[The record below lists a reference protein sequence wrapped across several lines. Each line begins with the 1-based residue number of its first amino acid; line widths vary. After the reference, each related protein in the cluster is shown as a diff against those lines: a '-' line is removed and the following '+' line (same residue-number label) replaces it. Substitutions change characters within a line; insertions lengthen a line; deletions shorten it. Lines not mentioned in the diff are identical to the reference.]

1 MADDDL
7 PDNPYPGLR
16 PFRADET
23 HLFFGRDEQR
33 VELLRRLRQSRFLA
47 IVGTSGS
54 GKSSLVRAGLLPGL
68 YGDFMAGPGS
78 QWRIVDMRP
87 GTDPIGNLAR
97 ALDLPG
103 ALLDEA
109 PPPDESFT
117 EATLRRSA
125 LGLVQAV
132 REARL
137 PAGDRILVL
146 VDQFEELF
154 RAIEEAPHARAGDD
168 AAAFVKLLLEAARQ
182 SEVPL
187 FVVLTMRSDFLGE
200 CARFRDLPEAI
211 NDGQYLVPR
220 LTRDQRREAITGP
233 AAVHGV
239 TLSSTLVNRL
249 LNDVGEN
256 PDQLPILQH
265 ALMRTW
271 DLWARGASRATE
283 LDLPDYEQIGGMDL
297 ALARHADGVLDALAA
312 GPDAAAGLRRRRI
325 AEQLFKA
332 LTASSAG
339 GREVRRLAQVRDVAE
354 VAGASVD
361 EVLAVVEAFREP
373 HNAFLMPP
381 AGEPLGPDSSI
392 DISHESLIRNWPQLR
407 AWLAEEAEGV
417 RIYAHLVATARMRE
431 GRGGDPMGQPEL
443 GIALAWRARQQPNQA
458 WAARYDG
465 PAFALAMDFLD
476 DSQEHALARD
486 ARAALRRRRL
496 AATLGLAFLA
506 MLLGTLAWVFA
517 DLGRD
522 AALSS
527 ETKSRLTR
535 LQAKAE
541 EAEQD
546 ADREIG
552 RLLVAGDID
561 AASEKIGALDVGA
574 ALPWIY
580 QFGVI
585 ADLHSS
591 EIRKE
596 RGQLARFRA
605 SSEVQRKTGDWS
617 WTHPVHR
624 RIAGKLAAGQA
635 LNGHE
640 YCLLEAY
647 GQLLRAKVSTDASWG
662 CRVRWLTRWDVGTG
676 QAQVATLDE
685 RLAKVALLPTGRSL
699 LTRDADG
706 AWTLHDTA
714 SVAASVA
721 RPGTPVGDDLHGA
734 ASLTFSRDGR
744 HMASWDA
751 LSGAMTMSIWDLA
764 NPKPRRIMRLPVT
777 GTGGPLVFSA
787 DGSMLALSG
796 NDRVRLFDTHSGN
809 AIGES
814 AQLDRPQDLAF
825 APDGRTLAVG
835 TKDTVTLLDLP
846 GLAPDGTLG
855 HSRLQRVAFSADGA
869 TLATGSSDGTVAFWD
884 VRKRLRFGEPML
896 AHRGAVTHLAFS
908 PDGAMLASGGV
919 DGKVL
924 LWSTASHRRVG
935 TALPQQGPVSD
946 VAFSDNGALVTVAK
960 LTLSFDTGFDSGNEL
975 EADAGWVY
983 ERMVVQARQRGSS
996 DLAVQEFKDH
1006 AQFASA
1012 ALALLSWPLWK
1023 LLRWRRRRSGQPA
1036 AVRPA
1041 ALRRAFAA
1049 LFDIAI
1055 ATSIFVAAALLLE
1068 DAMRSLSMAERDL
1081 VAIPVGG
1088 LLGIAYLLLCD
1099 ALALKY
1105 RRSIGKIVFDLRA
1118 VRLGGEHRAAIGPTV
1133 SAKRNA
1139 LWAVAQPLVLAAVV
1153 LVFDGIG
1160 REFRDW
1166 ALVFFVVVPLALPW
1180 LLYALP
1186 GLRDAAE
1193 RRIGARVAAAL
1204 RLATRW
1210 LVGDDGRTIGDRWS
1224 RTQVIDADS
1233 EESLR
1238 ADVPERYLRPGTRT
1252 SARAT

>member
-103 ALLDEA
+103 ALRDEA

-271 DLWARGASRATE
+271 DLWASGASRATE

-381 AGEPLGPDSSI
+381 AGEPLGPDSTI

-407 AWLAEEAEGV
+407 AWLAEEAEGA
-417 RIYAHLVATARMRE
+417 RASTPTWWPQRACAKGVAATPWASPSWASHWPGAPASSRTRPGLRATTARPSR
-431 GRGGDPMGQPEL
+431 
-443 GIALAWRARQQPNQA
+443 WR
-458 WAARYDG
+458 
-465 PAFALAMDFLD
+465 
-476 DSQEHALARD
+476 
-486 ARAALRRRRL
+486 
-496 AATLGLAFLA
+496 
-506 MLLGTLAWVFA
+506 
-517 DLGRD
+517 
-522 AALSS
+522 
-527 ETKSRLTR
+527 
-535 LQAKAE
+535 
-541 EAEQD
+541 
-546 ADREIG
+546 
-552 RLLVAGDID
+552 
-561 AASEKIGALDVGA
+561 
-574 ALPWIY
+574 WI
-580 QFGVI
+580 
-585 ADLHSS
+585 
-591 EIRKE
+591 
-596 RGQLARFRA
+596 
-605 SSEVQRKTGDWS
+605 S
-617 WTHPVHR
+617 WTTAR
-624 RIAGKLAAGQA
+624 
-635 LNGHE
+635 
-640 YCLLEAY
+640 
-647 GQLLRAKVSTDASWG
+647 S
-662 CRVRWLTRWDVGTG
+662 TRW
-676 QAQVATLDE
+676 
-685 RLAKVALLPTGRSL
+685 
-699 LTRDADG
+699 
-706 AWTLHDTA
+706 
-714 SVAASVA
+714 
-721 RPGTPVGDDLHGA
+721 PGTPVPRCAAGA
-734 ASLTFSRDGR
+734 WL
-744 HMASWDA
+744 
-751 LSGAMTMSIWDLA
+751 
-764 NPKPRRIMRLPVT
+764 PRWAWR
-777 GTGGPLVFSA
+777 
-787 DGSMLALSG
+787 
-796 NDRVRLFDTHSGN
+796 
-809 AIGES
+809 
-814 AQLDRPQDLAF
+814 
-825 APDGRTLAVG
+825 
-835 TKDTVTLLDLP
+835 
-846 GLAPDGTLG
+846 
-855 HSRLQRVAFSADGA
+855 
-869 TLATGSSDGTVAFWD
+869 
-884 VRKRLRFGEPML
+884 
-896 AHRGAVTHLAFS
+896 
-908 PDGAMLASGGV
+908 
-919 DGKVL
+919 
-924 LWSTASHRRVG
+924 
-935 TALPQQGPVSD
+935 
-946 VAFSDNGALVTVAK
+946 
-960 LTLSFDTGFDSGNEL
+960 
-975 EADAGWVY
+975 
-983 ERMVVQARQRGSS
+983 
-996 DLAVQEFKDH
+996 
-1006 AQFASA
+1006 
-1012 ALALLSWPLWK
+1012 SWPCCWA
-1023 LLRWRRRRSGQPA
+1023 RWPGCSPTWGVTRRC
-1036 AVRPA
+1036 RP
-1041 ALRRAFAA
+1041 RQSFA
-1049 LFDIAI
+1049 
-1055 ATSIFVAAALLLE
+1055 
-1068 DAMRSLSMAERDL
+1068 
-1081 VAIPVGG
+1081 
-1088 LLGIAYLLLCD
+1088 
-1099 ALALKY
+1099 
-1105 RRSIGKIVFDLRA
+1105 
-1118 VRLGGEHRAAIGPTV
+1118 
-1133 SAKRNA
+1133 
-1139 LWAVAQPLVLAAVV
+1139 
-1153 LVFDGIG
+1153 
-1160 REFRDW
+1160 
-1166 ALVFFVVVPLALPW
+1166 
-1180 LLYALP
+1180 
-1186 GLRDAAE
+1186 
-1193 RRIGARVAAAL
+1193 
-1204 RLATRW
+1204 
-1210 LVGDDGRTIGDRWS
+1210 
-1224 RTQVIDADS
+1224 
-1233 EESLR
+1233 
-1238 ADVPERYLRPGTRT
+1238 
-1252 SARAT
+1252 